1 METLKK
7 IFVVTGFLLLAATL
21 DAQNITELQ
30 AAFSKSYIAENQK
43 NYEVAIGEMRNIYQ
57 KEDYISNIRLGW
69 LNYLSKNYGESIT
82 YYMKA
87 ISLKPY
93 AIEARLGCVKPL
105 SAIENWE
112 KVKEQY
118 QEILKV
124 DPLNTT
130 ANYWLGVI
138 YYNRKDYKSATALF
152 EKVVNLYP
160 LDYDSVIMLAWSK
173 INNNSHTDAKL
184 LFQQALIIRP
194 NDASALNGLQIIGK
208 WLESNLSIPRTTGK

>member
-7 IFVVTGFLLLAATL
+7 TWLMAAFLLLTVTL
-21 DAQNITELQ
+21 HAQNITELQ
-30 AAFSKSYIAENQK
+30 SAFSESYIAENQK
-43 NYEVAIGEMRNIYQ
+43 NYELAIAEMKPIY
-57 KEDYISNIRLGW
+57 KENDYNSNIRLGW
-69 LNYLSKNYGESIT
+69 LNYLAKKYSESIA
-82 YYMKA
+82 YYKKA
-87 ISLKPY
+87 IELKPY

-118 QEILKV
+118 LEILKI

-138 YYNRKDYKSATALF
+138 YYNKKDFKTAINLF
-152 EKVVNLYP
+152 EKIVNLYP
-160 LDYDSVIMLAWSK
+160 LDYDSVIMLGWSK
-173 INNNSHTDAKL
+173 INNNNHADAKL

-194 NDASALNGLQIIGK
+194 NDSSAQSGLQLISK
-208 WLESNLSIPRTTGK
+208 WLDANLKTPIK

>member
-1 METLKK
+1 METLRKS
-7 IFVVTGFLLLAATL
+7 LLLATL
-21 DAQNITELQ
+21 FLVAISLNAQNMTELQ
-30 AAFSKSYIAENQK
+30 SAFSKSYIAENQE
-43 NYEVAIGEMRNIYQ
+43 NYALAISEMKPIYQ
-57 KEDYISNIRLGW
+57 ENDYISNIRLGW
-69 LNYLSKNYGESIT
+69 LNYLAKQYNESISF
-82 YYMKA
+82 YNKA
-87 ISLKPY
+87 IALKPY

-118 QEILKV
+118 TDILKI

-138 YYNRKDYKSATALF
+138 YYNKKDYKTAVTLF

-160 LDYDSVIMLAWSK
+160 LDYDSVIMLAWAK
-173 INNNSHTDAKL
+173 MFNNNHADAKL

-194 NDASALNGLQIIGK
+194 NDTSALSGLQQISK
-208 WLESNLSIPRTTGK
+208 WLESNLINPIQKKK

>member
-1 METLKK
+1 METLRKFW
-7 IFVVTGFLLLAATL
+7 IISVLFLMSLAL
-21 DAQNITELQ
+21 QAQNITELQ
-30 AAFSKSYIAENQK
+30 ASFSKSYIAENQK
-43 NYEVAIGEMRNIYQ
+43 NYIQAIDEMKPVY
-57 KEDYISNIRLGW
+57 KEGDYISNIRLGW
-69 LNYLSKNYGESIT
+69 LNYLAKQYGESIT
-82 YYMKA
+82 FYRKA
-87 ISLKPY
+87 ITLKPY

-118 QEILKV
+118 QEILKI

-138 YYNRKDYKSATALF
+138 YFNRKDYKAATNLF

-160 LDYDSVIMLAWSK
+160 LDYDSVIMLAWAK
-173 INNNSHTDAKL
+173 LNNNSHTDAKL

-194 NDASALNGLQIIGK
+194 NDNSALSGLQMINK
-208 WLESNLSIPRTTGK
+208 WLEANLKSPVK

>member
-7 IFVVTGFLLLAATL
+7 TWVTALLLGMAVQL
-21 DAQNITELQ
+21 FAQNINELQ
-30 AAFSKSYIAENQK
+30 TAFSKSYIAENQS
-43 NYEVAIGEMRNIYQ
+43 NYQLAISEMKPIYQ
-57 KEDYISNIRLGW
+57 ENDYISNIRLGW
-69 LNYLSKNYGESIT
+69 LNYLAKQYTESIG
-82 YYMKA
+82 YYRKA
-87 ISLKPY
+87 IALKPY

-105 SAIENWE
+105 SAVENWE

-118 QEILKV
+118 IEILKI

-138 YYNRKDYKSATALF
+138 YYNRKEYQPATSLF

-173 INNNSHTDAKL
+173 LYNNSHTDAKL

-194 NDASALNGLQIIGK
+194 NDSSAQNGLQLINK
-208 WLESNLSIPRTTGK
+208 WLEVSSKPPKK